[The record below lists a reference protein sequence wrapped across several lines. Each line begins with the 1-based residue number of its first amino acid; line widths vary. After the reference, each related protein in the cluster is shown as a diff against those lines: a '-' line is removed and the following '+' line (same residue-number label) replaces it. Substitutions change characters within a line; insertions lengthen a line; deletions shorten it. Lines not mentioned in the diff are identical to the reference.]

1 MARTRSTL
9 TRPFASKFPGRCTL
23 CSKPF
28 DTGAQIRWDS
38 ATRKS
43 QHVTCPSE
51 DRYPVTLIANG
62 DELRE
67 RLAKLEDHIASLTLV
82 FNDRVAELLPPE
94 PAEPCEFCKG
104 TGKVEH
110 RRNVSDTLDY
120 SDWQTYPVP
129 CGSVFEL
136 RWPEPYD
143 RYAGPSC
150 TVNGEVA
157 QWNRETCCYETAT
170 VKLNTRCVDAA
181 KVRWGWEYARRKAIE
196 QTHTEFPQMRLA
208 YDLKRW
214 CLADLQIVRGDVA
227 TVINRNKPRTGK
239 VTFVGES
246 DYSAGIRVQVQDD
259 EGKRYGGAVETAT
272 LVTGSRTYC
281 P

>member
-1 MARTRSTL
+1 MARTTL
-9 TRPFASKFPGRCTL
+9 SRPFASKFPGRCVL
-23 CSKPF
+23 CTKPF

-38 ATRKS
+38 TTRKS
-43 QHVTCPSE
+43 QHVTCPSD
-51 DRYPVTLIANG
+51 DRYPVTMVANG
-62 DELRE
+62 DALRE
-67 RLAKLEDHIASLTLV
+67 RLAGLNDLLAELTLV

-94 PAEPCEFCKG
+94 PVHECELCKG

-136 RWPEPYD
+136 EWDNFD
-143 RYAGPSC
+143 RYAMPVC
-150 TVNGEVA
+150 KVNGERA
-157 QWNRETCCYETAT
+157 KWNAESCCYETDT
-170 VKLNTRCVDAA
+170 TKLNADHVQTA
-181 KVRWGWEYARRKAIE
+181 KTWWNWRSMHREAVVATYE
-196 QTHTEFPQMRLA
+196 QFPRMTLVHN
-208 YDLKRW
+208 LIRW
-214 CLADLQIVRGDVA
+214 CEADLRIVRGDVA

-246 DYSAGIRVQVQDD
+246 DYSAGIRVQIAEDGP
-259 EGKRYGGAVETAT
+259 EGKRYAGAVETAT
-272 LVTGSRTYC
+272 LVNGVRTYC